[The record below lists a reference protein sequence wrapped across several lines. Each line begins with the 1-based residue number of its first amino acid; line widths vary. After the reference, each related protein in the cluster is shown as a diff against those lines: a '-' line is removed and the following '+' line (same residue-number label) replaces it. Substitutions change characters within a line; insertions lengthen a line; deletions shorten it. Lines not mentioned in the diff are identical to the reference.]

1 MPSGQHVT
9 PGTRLGGR
17 KKGSLDLAERK
28 LLTNRMAS
36 DLMTVYEKLGGV
48 KWLLQFAKDNPAEFL
63 RQGLSRLFPAPQK
76 DDPDAVINQ
85 INVGNLSDIEAASRI
100 AFALAKA
107 GRQLDAPIDAD
118 PLVPD
123 PDPVAQTPAP
133 TAAPGQTPM
142 PTAAPSK
149 PVAKDD
155 AWRAMLPPTAAERD
169 AQAATQQ
176 SPDAHHGGAEEQARP
191 KTPHPGLPNRRS
203 DLL

>member
-48 KWLLQFAKDNPAEFL
+48 KWLLQFAKDNPGEFL

-85 INVGNLSDIEAASRI
+85 INIGNLSDIEAASRI

-107 GRQLDAPIDAD
+107 GRQLDAPIDAE

-123 PDPVAQTPAP
+123 PEHVVQTPVPAAATPVPDSAP
-133 TAAPGQTPM
+133 DPAARDSAWQAMVPPSAVEQDDQAAPQ
-142 PTAAPSK
+142 
-149 PVAKDD
+149 
-155 AWRAMLPPTAAERD
+155 
-169 AQAATQQ
+169 ATQRAL
-176 SPDAHHGGAEEQARP
+176 DDHHGTPEEQARP
-191 KTPHPGLPNRRS
+191 KAPRPGLPRSRS

>member
-17 KKGSLDLAERK
+17 KKGSIDLAARK

-85 INVGNLSDIEAASRI
+85 INIGNLSDIESATRI
-100 AFALAKA
+100 AFVLSRA
-107 GRQLDAPIDAD
+107 GQQLDAPIDAD

-133 TAAPGQTPM
+133 NAATPEPSAAPVPD
-142 PTAAPSK
+142 PA
-149 PVAKDD
+149 VRNE
-155 AWRAMLPPTAAERD
+155 AWASLLPAE
-169 AQAATQQ
+169 AETQAATQQ
-176 SPDAHHGGAEEQARP
+176 APDAHHGGAEEQARP
-191 KTPHPGLPNRRS
+191 RPPHPGLPRSRS